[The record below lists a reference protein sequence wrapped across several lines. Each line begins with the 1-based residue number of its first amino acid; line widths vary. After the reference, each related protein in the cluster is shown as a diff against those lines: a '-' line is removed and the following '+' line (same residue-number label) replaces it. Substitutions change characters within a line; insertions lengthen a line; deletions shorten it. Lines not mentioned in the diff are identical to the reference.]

1 MENRINSKKNRLK
14 KIKYAKTRVND
25 EIKISKIE

>member
-1 MENRINSKKNRLK
+1 MENRINSEKTVL

>member
-1 MENRINSKKNRLK
+1 MENRINSKKPFK